1 MITIVYI
8 GATWCGVCRTVK
20 PALVELCKRY
30 SVELQLLD
38 YDIDLEEEAQEEI
51 KKVPTV
57 RIFKDG
63 RKLHE
68 FNTAQVQST
77 EDWLS
82 ENVKLAVTDDF

>member
-8 GATWCGVCRTVK
+8 GATWCAVCRTIK
-20 PALVELCKRY
+20 PALVELCKKF

-38 YDIDLEEEAQEEI
+38 YDTDLDDEAQEEI

-82 ENVKLAVTDDF
+82 ENVKLTSTDDF